1 MTNKRTLKKSIT
13 QICEA
18 MFTECVATSFSA
30 QKSSQENIEAL
41 LFSIV
46 RMQDDF
52 LSRISHPEP
61 GMPAKQYFKVLR
73 EKFAAQAS
81 ELIDQ
86 INNMY

>member
-1 MTNKRTLKKSIT
+1 MANKRTLKKSIT

-18 MFTECVATSFSA
+18 MFSECVATTISA
-30 QKSSQENIEAL
+30 KKSSQENIEAL

-46 RMQDDF
+46 RMQDDY

-61 GMPAKQYFKVLR
+61 GMPAKQYFRVLR